1 VNYLGET
8 DYLLPGVAFIL
19 EVVVLAAL
27 IVGLV
32 LFPLVA
38 SARRQ
43 QWVWVLFVIVL
54 GPVGGGLWF
63 LYGREDSRAR
73 ATT

>member
-1 VNYLGET
+1 MNYLGET

-32 LFPLVA
+32 LFP
-38 SARRQ
+38 
-43 QWVWVLFVIVL
+43 W
-54 GPVGGGLWF
+54 
-63 LYGREDSRAR
+63 SRLPGVSSGSGCCSSSS
-73 ATT
+73 